1 MEKVRLRCFSRIHRT
16 TAANVHNTLKQST
29 VGAPLT
35 GIGDV
40 GTFASI
46 RFELMYTKIETITQN
61 VLHNV
66 LNGFVLNDCEM
77 YLVYTNYLNSM

>member
-1 MEKVRLRCFSRIHRT
+1 M
-16 TAANVHNTLKQST
+16 AANVHNILKQST
-29 VGAPLT
+29 VGAPLN